1 MSPAGP
7 TDARAAL
14 PLERLAVWGLAV
26 LAVVALAGLVVGP
39 GADLRT
45 DSPDVVVEA
54 EFDAETGAVTLTHAG
69 GDRLTGTATDEL
81 AVAVTDADRNATT
94 TVVWADES
102 ALPVGEGAQFVVD
115 DPRVDSDGDGD
126 FHDGDA
132 TVGFHLEAGDTV
144 AVVWTGRP
152 LGAPDTR
159 TETLA
164 TVPLVNGTSA

>member
-1 MSPAGP
+1 MSPAVSRG
-7 TDARAAL
+7 AL
-14 PLERLAVWGLAV
+14 TLERLAVWGLAALVV
-26 LAVVALAGLVVGP
+26 LGLAALVVGP

-45 DSPDVVVEA
+45 DAPDIVVEGQ
-54 EFDAETGAVTLTHAG
+54 FDAETGTITLTHAG

-81 AVAVTDADRNATT
+81 AVVVTDSDRDATT
-94 TVVWADES
+94 RRVWASE
-102 ALPVGEGAQFVVD
+102 AELPVGEGAQFVVD

-144 AVVWTGRP
+144 TVVWTGR
-152 LGAPDTR
+152 LVGAPDVR

-164 TVPLVNGTSA
+164 TVPL

>member
-14 PLERLAVWGLAV
+14 TLERLAVWGLAV

-45 DSPDVVVEA
+45 DAPDVVVEG
-54 EFDAETGAVTLTHAG
+54 EFDAQAGTVRLTHAG
-69 GDRLTGTATDEL
+69 GDRLTGTATDRL
-81 AVAVTDADRNATT
+81 AVAVTDTDRNATT
-94 TVVWADES
+94 RVIWANGS
-102 ALPVGEGAQFVVD
+102 TLPVGEGTQFVVD

-144 AVVWTGRP
+144 TVVWTGR
-152 LGAPDTR
+152 LIGAPETR

-164 TVPLVNGTSA
+164 TVTLVDGTST